1 MKLTNIIAVVLP
13 PLFVGSIAFGAT
25 VFGNKE
31 PVLDTRPLELKTER
45 VPKTQDGT
53 YMQFDKGEWKPN
65 TRVIEYK
72 TEKEAG
78 YQVLEYDLRVDGT
91 YMRSYGEG
99 PEATERSYD
108 WIKISDFATSTP

>member
-1 MKLTNIIAVVLP
+1 MQLIKYSIPSLIAAIIAITA
-13 PLFVGSIAFGAT
+13 ST
-25 VFGNKE
+25 VFGGK
-31 PVLDTRPLELKTER
+31 LDTRPPELKTEV
-45 VPKTQDGT
+45 VPIKEDGSYTQYAKD
-53 YMQFDKGEWKPN
+53 EWKPN

-72 TEKEAG
+72 TDKEAG

-99 PEATERSYD
+99 PEAVERSFD